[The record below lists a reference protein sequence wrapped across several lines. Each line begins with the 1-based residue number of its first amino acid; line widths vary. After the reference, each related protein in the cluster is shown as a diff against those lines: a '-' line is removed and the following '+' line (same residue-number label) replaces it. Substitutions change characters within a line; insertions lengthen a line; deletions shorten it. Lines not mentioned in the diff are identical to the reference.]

1 MILTI
6 SLNGPR
12 PAAGAVKVRR
22 SVLISVVPV
31 AAGTALVAAGL
42 AVVVAYEDDPY
53 RPYRWDGPEDTD
65 FLSTVASAI
74 GRLFLPPFES
84 AYVYGIVGG
93 DRGGVLEASVYVI
106 AGTSAKFQ
114 VWTHGDTV
122 VMATLHGP
130 STYEVFAVDNPVT
143 EPGLSGLLKTVSFEA
158 DVDGTYT
165 LTVWG
170 GAERALVSFDF
181 DTDPY
186 ASEYGYH
193 LVTWHEV
200 APGAVMLALGAAVLA
215 AAGARAVRRLGSR

>member
-22 SVLISVVPV
+22 SVLASVVPV

-42 AVVVAYEDDPY
+42 AVVVAYEDDSY

-93 DRGGVLEASVYVI
+93 DRGVAS
-106 AGTSAKFQ
+106 
-114 VWTHGDTV
+114 
-122 VMATLHGP
+122 
-130 STYEVFAVDNPVT
+130 
-143 EPGLSGLLKTVSFEA
+143 
-158 DVDGTYT
+158 
-165 LTVWG
+165 
-170 GAERALVSFDF
+170 
-181 DTDPY
+181 
-186 ASEYGYH
+186 
-193 LVTWHEV
+193 
-200 APGAVMLALGAAVLA
+200 GAADRA
-215 AAGARAVRRLGSR
+215 APAPL